1 MRQQD
6 SQIFGY
12 RQSYETHT
20 CFFPSFNEK
29 PPIFGT
35 KKQGRSPKS
44 FSEIHPDL
52 PKSTAFFTFRLTL
65 QAWPSEPS
73 EDVVDGIM
81 DPLERQE
88 VLASLGF
95 RCAFGSKKS
104 SIQKRLFFWRVHDV
118 FPCFLVFRI
127 VKTSST
133 KHYMFTMW
141 KGTSQDRK
149 RVSES
154 FCWILRSRFWLHA
167 TSTETLGLQRKK

>member
-1 MRQQD
+1 MFYPNRPRKCDFNDVKPYDGPLRSPSLPKHMPAKLGRRCWDVTRWD
-6 SQIFGY
+6 SKIAKFGV
-12 RQSYETHT
+12 TDNHMKHT

-52 PKSTAFFTFRLTL
+52 PKSTAFFTFRFTL

-95 RCAFGSKKS
+95 RCAFGSPKNHAFKS
-104 SIQKRLFFWRVHDV
+104 ASFF
-118 FPCFLVFRI
+118 
-127 VKTSST
+127 
-133 KHYMFTMW
+133 
-141 KGTSQDRK
+141 
-149 RVSES
+149 
-154 FCWILRSRFWLHA
+154 
-167 TSTETLGLQRKK
+167 